1 MMKKLL
7 IPAVSILSAA
17 VLTGCGGTKT
27 TTFDPTDPQQNQ
39 TRAIGTV
46 SQAECFMAAREAAQ
60 NALTSPQFDRFMAQY
75 RQETN
80 DPQATPLMQVGYLS
94 NRTNDPDLQIN
105 LVTDELCTALSNSGK
120 VDVTLATGRDASQ
133 SFADARDLRN
143 DPNFKK
149 STVRKQG
156 TLEAPRLSLEGS
168 VLSQVTRDGN
178 ETVQVYSFN
187 LKLADLETGRVIW
200 SYNKPFGTKKTRS
213 PFGW

>member
-1 MMKKLL
+1 MKKLL
-7 IPAVSILSAA
+7 ISAVSILT
-17 VLTGCGGTKT
+17 VVILTGCNGTNT
-27 TTFDPTDPQQNQ
+27 TTFDPTNPQEYQ

-46 SQAECFMAAREAAQ
+46 TQAECFIAAREAAQ
-60 NALTSPQFDRFMAQY
+60 NAMTSPVFDRFLSQY
-75 RQETN
+75 RQELN
-80 DPQATPLMQVGYLS
+80 DQNAIPLMQVGYLR
-94 NRTNDPDLQIN
+94 NNTNDPDLQMN

-133 SFADARDLRN
+133 SFADARDLRH

-156 TLEAPRLSLEGS
+156 TLEAPRLSLEGA
-168 VLSQVTRDGN
+168 VISQVTRDGN
-178 ETVQVYSFN
+178 LTVQVYTFN

-213 PFGW
+213 NVGW